1 MARPLAVNRHDR
13 IREQIDAA
21 GSATVGSL
29 ATQLGVSRETI
40 RRDLKLLADR
50 HELDIVHG
58 GATRRSGGEPPPVQR
73 VTPTGINNANGRA
86 AIARAAAN
94 LVADGMVVLLDS
106 GPTARLVAVALAGK
120 RHLTVITNSLVN
132 ASRLA
137 RVAGFRVVMLGGEID
152 AADECSVGIDTM
164 DMLRNYRVD
173 IAFLCAGGLTA
184 DGQPT
189 DTCRLWAEQRQRM
202 IKAAKRA
209 YFMVDSSTFEC
220 ETPVRINGIEAAT
233 GIIVDAQPSRQ
244 LSQAVFDRGFDMLV
258 A

>member
-13 IREQIDAA
+13 IREQIEAA

-29 ATQLGVSRETI
+29 AAQLGVSRETI

-50 HELDIVHG
+50 QELDVVHG
-58 GATRRSGGEPPPVQR
+58 GATRRAGMEQNLVRRLAP
-73 VTPTGINNANGRA
+73 TPADNAAGRA

-94 LVADGMVVLLDS
+94 LVSDGMVVLLDS
-106 GPTARLVAVALAGK
+106 GPTARLVAEALASK
-120 RHLTVITNSLVN
+120 QRLTVVTNSLGN
-132 ASRLA
+132 ALLLA
-137 RVAGFRVVMLGGEID
+137 HVPGFRVVMLGGEID
-152 AADECSVGIDTM
+152 AVDESSVGIDTM

-189 DTCRLWAEQRQRM
+189 DTCRLWAEQRQHM

-209 YFMVDSSTFEC
+209 YFMVDSSAFER
-220 ETPVRINGIEAAT
+220 ETPVRINGIEEAT
-233 GIIVDAQPSRQ
+233 GIIVDTPPSRQ